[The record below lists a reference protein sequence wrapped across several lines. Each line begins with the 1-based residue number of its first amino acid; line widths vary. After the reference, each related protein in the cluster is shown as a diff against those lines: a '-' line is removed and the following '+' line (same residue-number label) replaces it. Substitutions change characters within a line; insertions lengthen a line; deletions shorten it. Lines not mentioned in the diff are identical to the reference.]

1 MARSI
6 RLSILVLLL
15 SAVLLYAW
23 VRDRPT
29 PAAPRGEF
37 GGIVLFA
44 TLVVC
49 LALTSVFLVRLA
61 FSLTRRWR
69 KQ

>member
-1 MARSI
+1 MTSSI
-6 RLSILVLLL
+6 RLYILVLLL
-15 SAVLLYAW
+15 SVVLLYAW
-23 VRDRPT
+23 VKDRPT
-29 PAAPRGEF
+29 PANPRGEF